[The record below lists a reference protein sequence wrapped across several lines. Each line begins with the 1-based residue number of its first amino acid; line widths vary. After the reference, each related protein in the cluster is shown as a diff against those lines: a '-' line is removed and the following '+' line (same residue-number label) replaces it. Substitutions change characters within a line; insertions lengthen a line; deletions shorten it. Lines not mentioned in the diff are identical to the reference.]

1 MTPIA
6 VVIFAILALTGLP
19 IAIGSG
25 IAGVIAVASSGRFPL
40 AIVIQRMIFSI
51 DNFVLLAIP
60 LFILCGRLMNVAGI
74 TDRIF
79 GLAQKLV
86 GHVAGGLAHA
96 NVVASMIFAGM
107 SGAAVAD
114 AGGLGQVEI
123 KAMKDQGYELDFAV
137 SITAASATIG
147 PIIPPSIPM
156 ILYASIAEESIGRL
170 FLGGFIPGVLIGIML
185 MALVYFISR
194 KRNYSRSKRGSIS
207 EIWIAFRRA
216 FLPLLTPVII
226 VGGIFSGIFTVTEA
240 AAVAALYTFILGGLI
255 YREIKLRD
263 IPGILIETMK
273 ITAVMMFILSTI
285 AAISWMMVYEKVTDH
300 FATFIVS
307 LTENPWIILGMINIF
322 LLLLGT
328 VLEGA
333 PIMILTI
340 PLFAPLIQSV
350 GGDLVHFGVVMVLNI
365 AIGTITPPIGM
376 LLFIVTQVS
385 GLPLEKLMRAILPFV
400 LPLLVV
406 LGLITFIPELVMF
419 LPNLIMP

>member
-1 MTPIA
+1 
-6 VVIFAILALTGLP
+6 
-19 IAIGSG
+19 
-25 IAGVIAVASSGRFPL
+25 
-40 AIVIQRMIFSI
+40 
-51 DNFVLLAIP
+51 
-60 LFILCGRLMNVAGI
+60 
-74 TDRIF
+74 
-79 GLAQKLV
+79 
-86 GHVAGGLAHA
+86 
-96 NVVASMIFAGM
+96 
-107 SGAAVAD
+107 
-114 AGGLGQVEI
+114 
-123 KAMKDQGYELDFAV
+123 
-137 SITAASATIG
+137 
-147 PIIPPSIPM
+147 M

-185 MALVYFISR
+185 MALIYFISKR
-194 KRNYSRSKRGSIS
+194 RNYSRAKRGSIS
-207 EIWIAFRRA
+207 EIWIAFKRA

-226 VGGIFSGIFTVTEA
+226 VGGIFSGVFTVTEA

-255 YREIKLRD
+255 YKEIKLRD

-307 LTENPWIILGMINIF
+307 LTKNPWIILGMINIF

-400 LPLLVV
+400 FPLLVV

>member
-185 MALVYFISR
+185 MGLIYFISR

-207 EIWIAFRRA
+207 EIWIAFKRA

-255 YREIKLRD
+255 YKEIKLSD

-273 ITAVMMFILSTI
+273 TTAVMMFILSTI

-350 GGDLVHFGVVMVLNI
+350 GGDPVHFGVVMVLNI

-385 GLPLEKLMRAILPFV
+385 GLPLEKLMKAIIPFV
-400 LPLLVV
+400 IPLLVV
-406 LGLITFIPELVMF
+406 LALITYVPKLVMF

>member
-185 MALVYFISR
+185 MGLIYFISR

-207 EIWIAFRRA
+207 GHPRDTHRDDEDYSGHDVYSINNCGN
-216 FLPLLTPVII
+216 LLDD
-226 VGGIFSGIFTVTEA
+226 
-240 AAVAALYTFILGGLI
+240 GL
-255 YREIKLRD
+255 RE
-263 IPGILIETMK
+263 
-273 ITAVMMFILSTI
+273 
-285 AAISWMMVYEKVTDH
+285 
-300 FATFIVS
+300 
-307 LTENPWIILGMINIF
+307 
-322 LLLLGT
+322 
-328 VLEGA
+328 
-333 PIMILTI
+333 
-340 PLFAPLIQSV
+340 
-350 GGDLVHFGVVMVLNI
+350 GD
-365 AIGTITPPIGM
+365 
-376 LLFIVTQVS
+376 
-385 GLPLEKLMRAILPFV
+385 
-400 LPLLVV
+400 
-406 LGLITFIPELVMF
+406 
-419 LPNLIMP
+419 